1 MITTEFELPFFMR
14 NFGSSHGSYVHKSG
28 VIVLEVPG
36 FSKEDLKISLDN
48 RIVHV
53 EGKKEILGSNY
64 EIDKKFVLPNESLNS
79 DDPITAKIENGLLF
93 INLNKKKKEQQKKI
107 EIL

>member
-14 NFGSSHGSYVHKSG
+14 NFRSSYGAYTHKSG

-48 RIVHV
+48 RVVHV
-53 EGKKEILGSNY
+53 EGKKEILGNNY
-64 EIDKKFVLPNESLNS
+64 EIDKKFVLPNESLNQE
-79 DDPITAKIENGLLF
+79 DPITAKIENGLLF
-93 INLNKKKKEQQKKI
+93 INLNKNKKEKKKTI